1 MTAAGT
7 TAATFVADAFN
18 PLYYYLENRN
28 NPANWYYKYFYPI
41 TFFNDL
47 RWPIPRFWNVYKYG
61 HTIEF
66 WSAIF
71 GWPGWELTY
80 MLAIA
85 SIIPSIIGCIY
96 FYFRW
101 QNIDGFAGYAWNFYP
116 EYKDDNLVPVSW

>member
-7 TAATFVADAFN
+7 TAATFTADAFN
-18 PLYYYLENRN
+18 PLYYYLENRS
-28 NPANWYYKYFYPI
+28 NPNNWYYDYFYPI

-61 HTIEF
+61 HKIEF
-66 WSAIF
+66 WSAVF

-80 MLAIA
+80 MFALAMTL
-85 SIIPSIIGCIY
+85 PSILFSIY

-101 QNIDGFAGYAWNFYP
+101 QNIDGYAGYEWNGYS
-116 EYKDDNLVPVSW
+116 EY